1 VPDQEDSIVSWQ
13 QRQLHH
19 LWQTIR

>member
-1 VPDQEDSIVSWQ
+1 VPDQEDSIVSRQ

>member
-1 VPDQEDSIVSWQ
+1 VPDQENSIVSRQ